1 MSGCGG
7 HNCNCNRATQAYRF
21 LTLVDVLYEHRVRL
35 VCSATVEPLDLFAHI
50 HTQADYRELVQRGEV
65 CFALGLTQD

>member
-1 MSGCGG
+1 M
-7 HNCNCNRATQAYRF
+7 
-21 LTLVDVLYEHRVRL
+21 DVLYEHRVRL
-35 VCSATVEPLDLFAHI
+35 VCSAAVEPLDLFAHI